1 MPEGFD
7 WSRPP
12 FAKKVYRV
20 RLLPVFLVTLV
31 FTALTFAA
39 LHFALHAIYGLQ
51 WSSRDYLQLLIVPPA
66 MAVVVTPWVN
76 WLYRVD
82 LTPDSVTTSNA
93 YGIRQKMLIKDIDR
107 AWRPWYAVGIFVI
120 VQGEG
125 HLFRL
130 WVPLFLHEF
139 PDFSAAVQQ
148 VTPDHHPLRAFLKEY
163 VSRRR

>member
-1 MPEGFD
+1 MSEGFD

-12 FAKKVYRV
+12 FAKHVYRV
-20 RLLPVFLVTLV
+20 RLLPVVV
-31 FTALTFAA
+31 AALTFALMHFSSHA
-39 LHFALHAIYGLQ
+39 LYGLQ
-51 WSSRDYLQLLIVPPA
+51 WSSRDYLQLLILPPS
-66 MAVVVTPWVN
+66 MAIVVTLLLH
-76 WLYRVD
+76 WLARVD
-82 LTPDSVTTSNA
+82 LTPDSITTANA